1 MSVVYIAGPMSGL
14 PDYNYPAFNTAAAWL
29 RVEGHE
35 PLNPVDT
42 EALNVTGETRSW
54 DWYMRHAL
62 GMVIRADGIAL
73 LPGWETSK
81 GATLE
86 HFVALQLGMDIR
98 PLKGWLS

>member
-1 MSVVYIAGPMSGL
+1 MSVVYIAGPMTGL
-14 PDYNYPAFNTAAAWL
+14 PEFNYPAFNTAAEWL

-35 PLNPVDT
+35 PLNPADT
-42 EALNVTGETRSW
+42 ESLNETGETRSW

-73 LPGWETSK
+73 LPGWEMSK

-86 HFVALQLGMDIR
+86 HLVALQLGMDIR

>member
-14 PDYNYPAFNTAAAWL
+14 PDYNYPAFNTAAEWL

-35 PLNPVDT
+35 PLNPADT
-42 EALNVTGETRSW
+42 EVLNDTGEIRSW

-86 HFVALQLGMDIR
+86 HLVALQLGMDIR